1 VNEIDTSRTN
11 VHNRDNLVKTI
22 SFTFLRGCHG
32 YVHLF
37 YLYRFRSRF
46 YEVVTVMYICS
57 TCIDFVHVFTRLSRL
72 CTFVL
77 LVSISLQ
84 HYALCHA
91 QKAVLSL
98 HVHSCVTIFE
108 IKGKAKYT
116 TRQKS
121 NRKIVK
127 TWTKSIQVV
136 WKEVHVQIK

>member
-1 VNEIDTSRTN
+1 MFTNKALHRITS
-11 VHNRDNLVKTI
+11 TI
-22 SFTFLRGCHG
+22 SNKD
-32 YVHLF
+32 
-37 YLYRFRSRF
+37 
-46 YEVVTVMYICS
+46 I
-57 TCIDFVHVFTRLSRL
+57 
-72 CTFVL
+72 
-77 LVSISLQ
+77 Q

-127 TWTKSIQVV
+127 T
-136 WKEVHVQIK
+136 